1 MADEE
6 ETSTSPDTGEVAQPP
21 EGPKPRAPRKRS
33 TASAKTEAAAP
44 QLPESVFGVTPHQA
58 VMHQALLRQLA
69 NARQGTA
76 ATKTRG
82 EVSGGGRK
90 PHRQKGTGRARHG
103 SEREP
108 SMVGGGTVFGPQ
120 PRSYAQRMPK
130 KMRRLA
136 LRSALSVKAQ
146 EGKVS
151 VVDAFEF
158 DQPKTSRMV
167 ELLRG
172 AGVETTALVVL
183 PAPNLLVQRSAAN
196 LPWAK
201 VVQASN
207 LSLYDLFTHDRLVI
221 QRDALETLEENFS
234 E

>member
-1 MADEE
+1 MEACPAPRVPWSWSRRPSRRGGRLVADEE
-6 ETSTSPDTGEVAQPP
+6 QQPVEETAVA
-21 EGPKPRAPRKRS
+21 EEAPKPRARRK
-33 TASAKTEAAAP
+33 AAEKPAAEAPA
-44 QLPESVFGVTPHQA
+44 LPESVFGVTPHLA

-76 ATKTRG
+76 ATKKRG
-82 EVSGGGRK
+82 QVSGGGAK
-90 PHRQKGTGRARHG
+90 PYRQKGTGRARHG

-120 PRSYAQRMPK
+120 PRSFAQRMPK

-151 VVDAFEF
+151 VVEAFEF
-158 DQPKTSRMV
+158 EEPKTKKMA
-167 ELLRG
+167 ELLRA
-172 AGVETTALVVL
+172 AGVESTVLVVL

-207 LSLYDLFTHDRLVI
+207 LSLYDL
-221 QRDALETLEENFS
+221 
-234 E
+234 

>member
-1 MADEE
+1 VAPEARE
-6 ETSTSPDTGEVAQPP
+6 GSKGAGEQ
-21 EGPKPRAPRKRS
+21 PKPRTRK
-33 TASAKTEAAAP
+33 KAAAEP
-44 QLPESVFGVTPHQA
+44 QVEEFDLPESLFGVTPHQA

-76 ATKTRG
+76 ATKTRT
-82 EVSGGGRK
+82 EVSGGGAK
-90 PHRQKGTGRARHG
+90 PYRQKGTGRARHG

-120 PRSYAQRMPK
+120 PRSFAQRMPK

-151 VVDAFEF
+151 VVDSFEF
-158 DQPKTSRMV
+158 EAPKTRQMV
-167 ELLRG
+167 EMLRA
-172 AGVETTALVVL
+172 AGVESTALVVL

-221 QRDALETLEENFS
+221 QRDALETLEEHFGG
-234 E
+234 

>member
-1 MADEE
+1 MAEE
-6 ETSTSPDTGEVAQPP
+6 VEEK
-21 EGPKPRAPRKRS
+21 PKARAPRKK
-33 TASAKTEAAAP
+33 AAPKAEAAEARAP

-90 PHRQKGTGRARHG
+90 PYRQKGTGRARHG

-120 PRSYAQRMPK
+120 PRSFAQRMPK

-158 DQPKTSRMV
+158 DAPKTSRMV

-183 PAPNLLVQRSAAN
+183 PAPNLVVQRSAAN

-201 VVQASN
+201 VIQASN
-207 LSLYDLFTHDRLVI
+207 LNLYDLFTHDRLVI
-221 QRDALETLEENFS
+221 QKDALQLLEETFVGVAAG

>member
-6 ETSTSPDTGEVAQPP
+6 KVETPPATDAAGSPSGE
-21 EGPKPRAPRKRS
+21 ETKKPRARKK
-33 TASAKTEAAAP
+33 AAVAAAP
-44 QLPESVFGVTPHQA
+44 ELPASVFGVTPHQA

-90 PHRQKGTGRARHG
+90 PYRQKGTGRARHG

-146 EGKVS
+146 EGKIS
-151 VVDAFEF
+151 VVEAFEF
-158 DQPKTSRMV
+158 QEPKTSRMV

-221 QRDALETLEENFS
+221 QREALETIEEHFAS

>member
-1 MADEE
+1 VADEE
-6 ETSTSPDTGEVAQPP
+6 KVEAPVEET
-21 EGPKPRAPRKRS
+21 PKKRAPRAARAQGAAGKK
-33 TASAKTEAAAP
+33 AEKAEAAAP
-44 QLPESVFGVTPHQA
+44 ALPESLFGVTPHQA

-158 DQPKTSRMV
+158 DAPKTSRMV

-221 QRDALETLEENFS
+221 QRDALETLEENFG

>member
-6 ETSTSPDTGEVAQPP
+6 TVDETVEK
-21 EGPKPRAPRKRS
+21 PKPRARRKA
-33 TASAKTEAAAP
+33 ASKPKPEPETVK
-44 QLPESVFGVTPHQA
+44 LPETIFGITPHLA

-76 ATKTRG
+76 CTKTRS
-82 EVSGGGRK
+82 EVAGGGRK
-90 PHRQKGTGRARHG
+90 PHRQKGTGRARRG

-108 SMVGGGTVFGPQ
+108 SMVGGGVVFGPK

-151 VVDAFEF
+151 VIDGFEF
-158 DQPKTSRMV
+158 EEPKTRRMV
-167 ELLRG
+167 EVLRG
-172 AGVETTALVVL
+172 LGVADTVLVVL
-183 PAPNLLVQRSAAN
+183 PAPNLLVQRSTAN

-207 LSLYDLFTHDRLVI
+207 LSIYDLLTHDRLVI
-221 QRDALETLEENFS
+221 QKDALEMLEELLVGVAAD